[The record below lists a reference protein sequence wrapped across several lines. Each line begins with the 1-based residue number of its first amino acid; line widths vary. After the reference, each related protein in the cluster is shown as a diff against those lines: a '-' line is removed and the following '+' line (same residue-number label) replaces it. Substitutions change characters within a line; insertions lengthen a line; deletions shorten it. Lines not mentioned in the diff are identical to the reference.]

1 MSDPIY
7 DPSGPEITET
17 EGEGGVAQ
25 GSGNPSGS
33 SKTTGGMSGYS
44 VSNTVQSTRVLAK
57 DTDKSYNTIS
67 CPCSSYSVT
76 LSNGSIICE
85 RIVNDKKILINPVSI
100 NNHLIANNFP
110 KIGDRW
116 LCSGVKCE
124 QGDFKWDTLH
134 VVDIKENIG
143 KLNSSTFNSKKS
155 NLKCI
160 IPISGTT
167 NLQEYINP
175 FLKYTTIKDNL
186 FTFADGSSA
195 TMSTPIS
202 YIDGFP
208 LFGDTQSAILY
219 NIANNNNSESLYL
232 YQKDSTKGV
241 LPIENY
247 AFDEKLITS
256 ITVGNKNILTETTSE
271 FDTINNNE
279 NKFGRIAFRNNGE
292 NLEINIKGIN
302 KPIFTITLK
311 DSSGCDILEGKYK
324 NIVVDKEYSISKEI
338 PTLPTGRTSET
349 YDLKISPSADTK
361 FGNTGGSV
369 NNISGIIK
377 MKIYQYEDPT
387 FTFTVNNSTISGAT
401 TTATDVTFSG
411 VIDSTMSIL
420 DEYSYEEITHTT
432 TISNSNYV
440 LYCKDPM
447 PRFKDLFTRS
457 NIIKKLIERDD
468 KTDTSEVFDIKIKR
482 KNELNS
488 SDIPIYQGDVKVG
501 MRFEST
507 ITKTKTI
514 RKSIDIEINKEPCD
528 NCPERDIVTNKFE
541 VDRGL
546 TSDLF
551 PGMVVTGKDV
561 NGREFTTILDSI
573 DCSKS
578 ITLLD
583 HYAVNKNTE
592 ITFTYTVGGN
602 VDSVADHGGVQLL
615 TLSTGVKLP
624 HESEI
629 TFEKGNAPFIDGH
642 CACKNGI
649 TNKSVEI
656 TTTIDHV
663 EYGQEDTTFTLQLDD
678 IVSITPSSGDQYIT
692 IGKNSPDVD
701 LPLWTGIDG
710 QDVVDRNITIT
721 KQPNN
726 GTLTTRSQSCS
737 YTPAPNFVG
746 KDTVKFTGAN
756 KNAGEYATAQT
767 SEERT
772 IFITVK

>member
-1 MSDPIY
+1 MPDPYIS
-7 DPSGPEITET
+7 PSGPEVTET
-17 EGEGGVAQ
+17 EGGGIVSEQ
-25 GSGNPSGS
+25 GAATESTSAS
-33 SKTTGGMSGYS
+33 MSGYS
-44 VSNTVQSTRVLAK
+44 TSDEIRIRGNTAK
-57 DTDKSYNTIS
+57 DMDISYNTIS
-67 CPCSSYSVT
+67 CPCSSYVVN
-76 LSNGSIICE
+76 LSSGGMICE
-85 RIVNDKKILINPVSI
+85 RVVDGEKILINPVSI

-110 KIGDRW
+110 KVGDRW

-134 VVDIKENIG
+134 VVNIKENIN
-143 KLNSSTFNSKKS
+143 KSNSSVFNSKKS

-186 FTFADGSSA
+186 FTFTDGSSA

-202 YIDGFP
+202 YVDEVP
-208 LFGDTQSAILY
+208 LFEDTQSALLY
-219 NIANNNNSESLYL
+219 NIANNNSLESLYS
-232 YQKDSTKGV
+232 YQKNSIKGI
-241 LPIENY
+241 LPTGNY
-247 AFDEKLITS
+247 ASDEKVITS
-256 ITVGNKNILTETTSE
+256 IIVGNKNILTETTSE

-279 NKFGRIAFRNNGE
+279 NKFGRIAFQNNGE

-324 NIVVDKEYSISKEI
+324 NIIVDKEYSISKEI
-338 PTLPTGRTSET
+338 PTLPTGKTSET

-377 MKIYQYEDPT
+377 MKIYQYKDPT

-401 TTATDVTFSG
+401 TTATNVTFG
-411 VIDSTMSIL
+411 GAVDSTMSIL

-447 PRFKDLFTRS
+447 PRFKDLFTKS

-468 KTDTSEVFDIKIKR
+468 KTDTSEVFNIKIKR
-482 KNELNS
+482 KNELDS
-488 SDIPIYQGDVKVG
+488 GGASVYQGDVKVG
-501 MRFEST
+501 MKFKST
-507 ITKTKTI
+507 VTKTKTI

-592 ITFTYTVGGN
+592 ITFTYTVNGN
-602 VDSVADHGGVQLL
+602 VDSVVDRGGVQSL
-615 TLSTGVKLP
+615 TLSTGIKLP

-629 TFEKGNAPFIDGH
+629 TFEKGNASFIDGN
-642 CACKNGI
+642 CVCKNGI

-656 TTTIDHV
+656 TTTIDNV

-692 IGKNSPDVD
+692 VGKNSSDIT
-701 LPLWTGIDG
+701 LPLWTGIDS
-710 QDVVDRNITIT
+710 QDAVDRNITIT

-726 GTLTTRSQSCS
+726 GTLTERTQSCL